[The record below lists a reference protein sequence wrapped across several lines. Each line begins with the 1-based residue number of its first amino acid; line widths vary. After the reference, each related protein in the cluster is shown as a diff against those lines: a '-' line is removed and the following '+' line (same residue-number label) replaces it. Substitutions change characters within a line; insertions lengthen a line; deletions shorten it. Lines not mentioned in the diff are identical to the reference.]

1 MPPKSKNT
9 PRPRRQQNNEA
20 AAGASSTNETPPP
33 NELQEALAVIEKLRQ
48 QLKEKE
54 RTDIVQQNTSI
65 NSGDALSNMRRHN
78 IAPRLKQQQNTSTN
92 NGDALSNT
100 DGANFPLGLPSL
112 GFADMLHVL
121 RYVSTQ

>member
-20 AAGASSTNETPPP
+20 AAETSSTDEMPPP
-33 NELQEALAVIEKLRQ
+33 NELQEALAIIEKLRQ

-54 RTDIVQQNTSI
+54 RTDIV
-65 NSGDALSNMRRHN
+65 
-78 IAPRLKQQQNTSTN
+78 QQNTSTN

>member
-1 MPPKSKNT
+1 MGVSEQTGLPDDLNKSLLWNYEIQGGGV
-9 PRPRRQQNNEA
+9 PVI
-20 AAGASSTNETPPP
+20 AGGKAYQFGYYGVED
-33 NELQEALAVIEKLRQ
+33 ELQEALAVIEKLRQ

-54 RTDIVQQNTSI
+54 RTDIV
-65 NSGDALSNMRRHN
+65 
-78 IAPRLKQQQNTSTN
+78 QQNTSTN

>member
-20 AAGASSTNETPPP
+20 AAEASSTNETPPP
-33 NELQEALAVIEKLRQ
+33 NELQEALGVIEKLRQ

-78 IAPRLKQQQNTSTN
+78 TSPRLKQQQNTSTN

-100 DGANFPLGLPSL
+100 DGANVPLGLPSL

>member
-20 AAGASSTNETPPP
+20 AAETSSTDETPPP

-54 RTDIVQQNTSI
+54 QR
-65 NSGDALSNMRRHN
+65 LSHFCR
-78 IAPRLKQQQNTSTN
+78 Q
-92 NGDALSNT
+92 GC
-100 DGANFPLGLPSL
+100 GW
-112 GFADMLHVL
+112 
-121 RYVSTQ
+121 